1 MQHNNGI
8 HIKML
13 LLFQRCFKV
22 IMWTLTSKILRIDEK
37 KTSFCKTPKHI
48 FLPEPARELKT
59 IPTALLMFTNLNT
72 LINCRLD
79 DNDFREKKI

>member
-48 FLPEPARELKT
+48 FYLNRRENLKQF
-59 IPTALLMFTNLNT
+59 PQPY
-72 LINCRLD
+72 
-79 DNDFREKKI
+79 